1 MAVNK
6 QIRILVVDDFQ
17 AMRRIIKDILK
28 KIGYPNVL
36 EAEDG
41 VVAWEI
47 LMKNKID
54 LVISDWNMPRM
65 TGIELLRKVRAH
77 NDYANVPF
85 LSVSAECEQE
95 NIVEAIKA
103 KVSNYM
109 VKPFTQETME
119 QKIEKIF
126 EG

>member
-6 QIRILVVDDFQ
+6 QIRILLVDDFQ

-85 LSVSAECEQE
+85 LIVSAECEQE

>member
-6 QIRILVVDDFQ
+6 QIRILLVDDFQ
-17 AMRRIIKDILK
+17 AMRLIIKDILK
-28 KIGYPNVL
+28 KICYPNVL

-77 NDYANVPF
+77 NDFSNVAF

>member
-85 LSVSAECEQE
+85 LIVSAECEQE